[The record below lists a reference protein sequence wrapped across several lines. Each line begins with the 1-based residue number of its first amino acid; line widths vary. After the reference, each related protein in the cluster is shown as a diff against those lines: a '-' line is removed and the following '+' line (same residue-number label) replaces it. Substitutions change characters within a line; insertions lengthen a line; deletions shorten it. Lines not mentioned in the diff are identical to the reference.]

1 MEPTR
6 IPPANS
12 LPAPGLESV
21 QQSDPQ
27 HPVKQVQQEDQV
39 QFSAESE
46 QVARLK
52 SEMDATV
59 DRQNSSAVGLQKH
72 VAEKKSAAAPLVPGK
87 DSSGE
92 AGNRLDVE
100 G

>member
-6 IPPANS
+6 IPPASS
-12 LPAPGLESV
+12 LRAPGLESA
-21 QQSDPQ
+21 QQIDPQ

-46 QVARLK
+46 QLARLK
-52 SEMDATV
+52 SEMDVTV
-59 DRQNSSAVGLQKH
+59 DRQNSPAGGRQKQ